1 MERRKFTRFQTHDNG
16 YAALR
21 GNFTTVDKINDISLN
36 GLSFKYLAKA
46 AQEEE
51 FSLVEIFLV
60 ENKFHLRNLPCRL
73 IYQIPDKFDK
83 GFFVQTFRSGLHFE
97 APSTSQLEQL
107 KVFIENYTSND
118 RKQIDEGY

>member
-21 GNFTTVDKINDISLN
+21 GNFTTVGKINDISLN

-83 GFFVQTFRSGLHFE
+83 GRPLKNAHFC
-97 APSTSQLEQL
+97 SS
-107 KVFIENYTSND
+107 S
-118 RKQIDEGY
+118 RKTKILTAGIH